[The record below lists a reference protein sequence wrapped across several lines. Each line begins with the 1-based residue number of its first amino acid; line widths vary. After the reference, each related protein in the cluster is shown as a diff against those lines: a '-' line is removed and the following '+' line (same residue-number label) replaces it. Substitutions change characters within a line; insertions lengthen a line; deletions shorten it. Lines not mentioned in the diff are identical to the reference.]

1 MFRRLVCTG
10 LLVVASGCA
19 TGAAE
24 SATGER
30 RIITMS
36 AGITET
42 VYALGLGDE
51 VVGRDL
57 SSTLAAAADLPVVT
71 AGHDVSAESVLAL
84 RPTIIMVDED
94 TGPKEALEQ
103 IAAAGV
109 RVETVEKATSVDEIV
124 PRLNE
129 IASILEVPDRGAALA
144 AQIENDLQSLAWP
157 DNNPPT
163 VAFLYL
169 RGTAS
174 VYLIGGPD
182 CGPDSLIVAAGAR
195 DGGTAIGLTQPFTTL
210 TPEALVK
217 AQPDILWVTTTGLE
231 SVEGVGG
238 LLSLA
243 GVKQTPAGA
252 NGRIITVEDGLLFSF
267 GPRTPQLIASLHEQM
282 VSMMGAANG

>member
-1 MFRRLVCTG
+1 MRRLV
-10 LLVVASGCA
+10 LAAMVLVVAGCA
-19 TGAAE
+19 AEGGA
-24 SATGER
+24 TPDGEQ

-42 VYALGLGDE
+42 VFALGLGDE

-84 RPTIIMVDED
+84 RPTLVMVDED
-94 TGPKEALEQ
+94 TGPKEALDQ

-109 RVETVEKATSVDEIV
+109 RVETIDKATTVDEIV
-124 PRLNE
+124 PRLTE
-129 IASILEVPDRGAALA
+129 IASILEVPERGEALA
-144 AQIENDLQSLAWP
+144 SSIDSDLKLLTWP
-157 DNNPPT
+157 SGDGPT

-182 CGPDSLIVAAGAR
+182 CGPDSLIEAAGGR
-195 DGGTAIGLTQPFTTL
+195 DGGKSIGLTQPFTTL
-210 TPEALVK
+210 TPEALVE
-217 AQPDILWVTTTGLE
+217 AQPDILLVTTTGLD
-231 SVEGVGG
+231 SVEGVDG
-238 LLSLA
+238 LLNLA
-243 GVKQTPAGA
+243 GVMQTPAGA
-252 NGRIITVEDGLLFSF
+252 NRRIITVEDGLLFSF

-282 VSMMGAANG
+282 LTMMGVANG

>member
-1 MFRRLVCTG
+1 MRRLLFAAL
-10 LLVVASGCA
+10 LLVAAGCA
-19 TGAAE
+19 TDEAA
-24 SATGER
+24 SSNGER

-42 VYALGLGDE
+42 VFALGLGDE

-84 RPTIIMVDED
+84 RPTIVMVDED
-94 TGPKEALEQ
+94 TGPKEALDQ

-109 RVETVEKATSVDEIV
+109 RVETIDKATSVEEIL
-124 PRLNE
+124 PRLTE
-129 IASILEVPDRGAALA
+129 VASILEVPERGAALA
-144 AQIENDLQSLAWP
+144 ASIDDELELLDWP
-157 DNNPPT
+157 SGEGPT

-182 CGPDSLIVAAGAR
+182 CGPDSLIEAAGGR
-195 DGGTAIGLTQPFTTL
+195 DGGKSIGLAQPFTTL
-210 TPEALVK
+210 TPEALVE
-217 AQPDILWVTTTGLE
+217 AQPDILLVTTTGLD
-231 SVEGVGG
+231 SVEGVEG
-238 LLSLA
+238 LLKLA
-243 GVKQTPAGA
+243 GVMQTPAGI
-252 NGRIITVEDGLLFSF
+252 NRRIITVEDGLLFSF

-282 VSMMGAANG
+282 LSMMGVANG

>member
-1 MFRRLVCTG
+1 MHRLVLAG
-10 LLVVASGCA
+10 LMIVAAGCA
-19 TGAAE
+19 SDAPA
-24 SATGER
+24 SNNGER

-42 VYALGLGDE
+42 VFALGLGDE

-84 RPTIIMVDED
+84 RPTIVMVDED
-94 TGPKEALEQ
+94 TGPKEALDQ

-109 RVETVEKATSVDEIV
+109 RVETIDKATTVDEIV
-124 PRLNE
+124 PRLTE
-129 IASILEVPDRGAALA
+129 VASILEVPERGAALA
-144 AQIENDLQSLAWP
+144 ASIDDELELLDWP
-157 DNNPPT
+157 SGEGPT

-182 CGPDSLIVAAGAR
+182 CGPDSLIESAGGR
-195 DGGTAIGLTQPFTTL
+195 DGGKSIGLTQPFTTL
-210 TPEALVK
+210 TPEALVE
-217 AQPDILWVTTTGLE
+217 AQPDILLVTTTGLD
-231 SVEGVGG
+231 SVEGIDG
-238 LLSLA
+238 LLNLA
-243 GVKQTPAGA
+243 GVMQTPAGA
-252 NGRIITVEDGLLFSF
+252 NRRIITVEDGLLFSF

-282 VSMMGAANG
+282 LSMMGVVNG